1 MQKFISI
8 SSGAYNG
15 HPLSVAFEEV
25 AKIGGTHLELIFI
38 HGFSNPFEESYFCE
52 ANAAQVRQLYKSNGL
67 SCGAFAAHMD
77 LSTPESVS
85 QFIARMD
92 FAKAI
97 GAHYMITY
105 AAPLHKEAEF
115 YTNME
120 TFVRHAE
127 ELDLVI
133 AFENPG
139 DGKRNII
146 EAGRSGAQ
154 VIKRMGSDYVKFN
167 YDFGNLMS
175 QYREDVLPEE
185 DFLHVLNDTVHLHVK
200 DTRRVD
206 NGWEFPAIGQG
217 DIDFKSIFSEL
228 EQRGLDLPLCL
239 EVPVTMTRDVY
250 GIPKMADVP
259 PTLAQIAST
268 LSDSLDYA
276 RALTGRS

>member
-1 MQKFISI
+1 MQPFISI

-15 HPLSVAFEEV
+15 HPLEVAFDEV
-25 AKIGGTHLELIFI
+25 ARIGGTHLELIFI
-38 HGFSNPFEESYFCE
+38 HGFSNPFEESFFCE
-52 ANAAQVRQLYKSNGL
+52 SSAANVRQLYSASGL

-77 LSTPESVS
+77 LSTVESVP

-97 GAHYMITY
+97 GAHFMITY
-105 AAPLHKEAEF
+105 AAPLHKEKEF
-115 YTNME
+115 YKNME

-146 EAGRSGAQ
+146 EAARSGAQ
-154 VIKRMGSDYVKFN
+154 VIKRLGSDYVKFN

-175 QYREDVLPEE
+175 HYREDVLPEE
-185 DFLHVLNDTVHLHVK
+185 DFLRVLDDTVHLHVK
-200 DTRRVD
+200 DSRRTCS
-206 NGWEFPAIGQG
+206 GWEFPAIGKG
-217 DIDFKSIFSEL
+217 DINFDLIFAEL
-228 EQRGLDLPLCL
+228 NRHGKDLPLCL

-250 GIPKMADVP
+250 GTPKIAEIP
-259 PTLAQIAST
+259 PTLDEIGVI
-268 LSDSLDYA
+268 LSDSLEYV
-276 RALTGRS
+276 RGVTTRT